1 MYGIQD
7 VCTLNIIRAL
17 RELKIPTRA
26 IRTYLERRSVGE
38 TLSLLDRE
46 EALLRRRMAE
56 LEAALEEARARRAR
70 LEQYRAAEDGRVFFR
85 REEARPYVFLEE
97 DIILEKEI
105 DFLLKKL
112 EHRHQDYLKIIGSQC
127 MGAAVDEEWLSR
139 GVYNHFSRVFFLTEP
154 GLPHDDALPAGEYAC
169 LYYRGAYDRLEEHC
183 GVLLAGIAAA
193 GRRPAGRPWSC
204 TGWTPTTPTGRRSTS
219 PSCKCGWNNKTV
231 PRRSHPARDSFIGS
245 KAVQRHRAVVGALL
259 DRFHHRVIP
268 VGVVDLDVER
278 LPHLPAQQ
286 GLPQRGLLADKA
298 VEGVLPHGGD
308 HLVHLGVPLVLQK
321 DGDSVVE
328 LPPRRW
334 PRRRGAPR
342 RS

>member
-1 MYGIQD
+1 
-7 VCTLNIIRAL
+7 
-17 RELKIPTRA
+17 
-26 IRTYLERRSVGE
+26 
-38 TLSLLDRE
+38 
-46 EALLRRRMAE
+46 MAE

-85 REEARPYVFLEE
+85 REAERPYVFLEE

-193 GRRPAGRPWSC
+193 GRRPAGP
-204 TGWTPTTPTGRRSTS
+204 P
-219 PSCKCGWNNKTV
+219 
-231 PRRSHPARDSFIGS
+231 
-245 KAVQRHRAVVGALL
+245 LEL
-259 DRFHHRVIP
+259 YRVDAHDTNREEEY
-268 VGVVDLDVER
+268 VTELQMRVE
-278 LPHLPAQQ
+278 
-286 GLPQRGLLADKA
+286 
-298 VEGVLPHGGD
+298 
-308 HLVHLGVPLVLQK
+308 
-321 DGDSVVE
+321 
-328 LPPRRW
+328 
-334 PRRRGAPR
+334 
-342 RS
+342 

>member
-1 MYGIQD
+1 MKQFYQIHELAKLFNLCPDTLRYYEEKGLLHPVRGENRYRMYGIQD

-154 GLPHDDALPAGEYAC
+154 GLPHDDALPAGEC
-169 LYYRGAYDRLEEHC
+169 GGGPPPGGAAP
-183 GVLLAGIAAA
+183 GAVPG
-193 GRRPAGRPWSC
+193 GRPRHQP
-204 TGWTPTTPTGRRSTS
+204 GG
-219 PSCKCGWNNKTV
+219 GV
-231 PRRSHPARDSFIGS
+231 
-245 KAVQRHRAVVGALL
+245 RHRAANAGGITKLSRAGA
-259 DRFHHRVIP
+259 I
-268 VGVVDLDVER
+268 
-278 LPHLPAQQ
+278 
-286 GLPQRGLLADKA
+286 
-298 VEGVLPHGGD
+298 
-308 HLVHLGVPLVLQK
+308 
-321 DGDSVVE
+321 
-328 LPPRRW
+328 
-334 PRRRGAPR
+334 RRGTVSLVQKRFSGTEPSSAPF
-342 RS
+342 SMAFTTASYP

>member
-1 MYGIQD
+1 MKQFYQIHELAKLFNLCPDTLRYYEEKGLLHPVRGENRYRMYGIQD

-56 LEAALEEARARRAR
+56 LEAALVEARVRRAR
-70 LEQYRAAEDGRVFFR
+70 LERYRGVEAGRVSFR

-154 GLPHDDALPAGEYAC
+154 GLPYDDALPAGEYAC
-169 LYYRGAYDRLEEHC
+169 LYYRGAYDHLEEHC

-193 GRRPAGRPWSC
+193 GRRPAGP
-204 TGWTPTTPTGRRSTS
+204 P
-219 PSCKCGWNNKTV
+219 
-231 PRRSHPARDSFIGS
+231 
-245 KAVQRHRAVVGALL
+245 LEL
-259 DRFHHRVIP
+259 YRVDAHDTNREEEY
-268 VGVVDLDVER
+268 VTELQMRVE
-278 LPHLPAQQ
+278 
-286 GLPQRGLLADKA
+286 
-298 VEGVLPHGGD
+298 
-308 HLVHLGVPLVLQK
+308 
-321 DGDSVVE
+321 
-328 LPPRRW
+328 
-334 PRRRGAPR
+334 
-342 RS
+342 

>member
-1 MYGIQD
+1 MKQFYQIHELAKLFDLCPDTLRYYEEKGLLHPVRGENRYRMYGIQD

-193 GRRPAGRPWSC
+193 GRRPAGPPLELYRVDAHDTNREEEYVTELQMRVEYQKCPAPEPSGAGHFHWFKSGSAAPSRRRRPS
-204 TGWTPTTPTGRRSTS
+204 RSLS
-219 PSCKCGWNNKTV
+219 
-231 PRRSHPARDSFIGS
+231 
-245 KAVQRHRAVVGALL
+245 
-259 DRFHHRVIP
+259 
-268 VGVVDLDVER
+268 
-278 LPHLPAQQ
+278 
-286 GLPQRGLLADKA
+286 
-298 VEGVLPHGGD
+298 
-308 HLVHLGVPLVLQK
+308 
-321 DGDSVVE
+321 
-328 LPPRRW
+328 PPRHTHRC
-334 PRRRGAPR
+334 R
-342 RS
+342 